1 MACHDALILVS
12 ASSIGLGETVTIPS
26 NGLSKSSVIMTVMAI
41 VAAHKNMAPI
51 TIAFRGANDP
61 QLRNRMPSQT

>member
-1 MACHDALILVS
+1 
-12 ASSIGLGETVTIPS
+12 LGETVTIPS

-51 TIAFRGANDP
+51 TICVSR
-61 QLRNRMPSQT
+61 SE